1 MKKLIHILLLLLSF
15 TSSANNELFQKAN
28 DLYDQEK
35 YTEACLLYQEIL
47 DDGLE
52 SAELYYN
59 IGNCYYKNKDWAN
72 AIWNYEKSLQKK
84 KNEKTYN
91 NLEITRLHIIDHI
104 ESIPLIFYTK
114 WWKSLIEYYT
124 VKQWQIITLI
134 MIWLIS
140 TLFFFNKHYRI
151 KTLFFIPLILFI
163 ITISSYNNYSKKQA
177 IIFSSNVTVKS
188 APSENSTDLFLLH
201 SDSLLCW
208 LCHSFV

>member
-35 YTEACLLYQEIL
+35 YTESCLLYQEIL

-124 VKQWQIITLI
+124 
-134 MIWLIS
+134 
-140 TLFFFNKHYRI
+140 
-151 KTLFFIPLILFI
+151 
-163 ITISSYNNYSKKQA
+163 
-177 IIFSSNVTVKS
+177 
-188 APSENSTDLFLLH
+188 
-201 SDSLLCW
+201 
-208 LCHSFV
+208 